1 MIWGDDRFEH
11 CKGIHL
17 TMDPFPEHLLTPTFK
32 FKRNIVAQHFKK
44 ELEAAYDEAEEPLE
58 QGDGAK
64 AKL

>member
-1 MIWGDDRFEH
+1 
-11 CKGIHL
+11 
-17 TMDPFPEHLLTPTFK
+17 MDPFPEHLLTPTFK